1 MLGRGGWGAGAGEGP
16 LGGWGAVGVREGLYV
31 QGIGWGDVRAGLT
44 HAHLP
49 PPPPCQDVAACEA
62 EVTKKGVQAAAA
74 EKAADK
80 LGKEVAKARGE
91 REALAAQQ
99 EATMQEFKALEEAAF
114 RVLEAA
120 RETQALLGAKEGELG
135 TIRAEFEAK
144 QKEVRRGQRGG
155 GGGRGGERPRRALRP
170 PSAAA
175 CLRGS

>member
-1 MLGRGGWGAGAGEGP
+1 M
-16 LGGWGAVGVREGLYV
+16 
-31 QGIGWGDVRAGLT
+31 
-44 HAHLP
+44 
-49 PPPPCQDVAACEA
+49 
-62 EVTKKGVQAAAA
+62 QAAAA